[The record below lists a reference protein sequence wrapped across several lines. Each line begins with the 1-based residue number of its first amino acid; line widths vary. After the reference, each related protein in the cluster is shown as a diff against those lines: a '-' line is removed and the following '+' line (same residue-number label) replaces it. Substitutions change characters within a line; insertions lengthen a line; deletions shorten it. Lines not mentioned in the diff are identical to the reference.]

1 MNIGLANI
9 IWEKTGKTVHADGS
23 SVITYYPKAAG
34 VVLRTDLHIES
45 RKRAMKHA
53 NRGGVWFY
61 TSYFV
66 VSGTDEKEYWSL
78 TDAKAAAE
86 ERIRGTICKREN

>member
-1 MNIGLANI
+1 MNTGLANI
-9 IWEKTGKTVHADGS
+9 IWEKIGKTQHADGS
-23 SVITYYPKAAG
+23 SEIVYRPKG
-34 VVLRTDLHIES
+34 VDTDLRIES
-45 RKRAMKHA
+45 RKRAIEHA

-66 VSGTDEKEYWSL
+66 LDGDYEKEHWSL

-86 ERIRGTICKREN
+86 ERIRRTICKREK